1 MKQYATKDLDV
12 INLHLKDINRVPLLK
27 PEEETELAK
36 KAAAGDKVSRDKLLT
51 SNMRFVVNVAKK
63 YQNRGLDLEDLISEG
78 YVGLIEA
85 VEKFDVNRG
94 YHFISYAVWWIRQS
108 ILKAISEKSR
118 GIRLP
123 MNKTNELSQIEK
135 AQKAIRREGNK
146 SEDEELSEIASML
159 GMTKYHVREMMDIS
173 REILSLDAPVVADEN
188 GKSTLGDFLQN
199 DASSDPLE
207 QVLNSSLKDAINSVL
222 NSLDSKSAAVL
233 RMRYGLNG
241 EKGMS
246 LAQVGAKFN
255 LTKERIRQI
264 EKKAIS
270 KIQNSYRSDLL
281 SDYVVA

>member
-1 MKQYATKDLDV
+1 MKEYSAKDLDV
-12 INLHLKDINRVPLLK
+12 INLHLKDINKIPLLK
-27 PEEETELAK
+27 PDEETELAR
-36 KAAAGDKVSRDKLLT
+36 KAAAGDKNARDKLLT

-63 YQNRGLDLEDLISEG
+63 YQNRGLELEDLISEG
-78 YVGLIEA
+78 YIGLIEA
-85 VEKFDVNRG
+85 VEKFDVTRG

-108 ILKAISEKSR
+108 ILKAISEKGR

-123 MNKTNELSQIEK
+123 MNKTNELAQIEK
-135 AQKAIRREGNK
+135 AQKSIHREGNK

-173 REILSLDAPVVADEN
+173 REVLSLDAPVCADEN

-199 DASSDPLE
+199 DSSSDPLE
-207 QVLNSSLKDAINSVL
+207 QALSISLKDTINSVL
-222 NSLDSKSAAVL
+222 NSLDQKSAEVL

-241 EKGMS
+241 GEGMS
-246 LAQVGAKFN
+246 LAQVGAHFN

>member
-36 KAAAGDKVSRDKLLT
+36 KAAAGDKVARDKLLT

-123 MNKTNELSQIEK
+123 MNKTNELGQIEK

>member
-1 MKQYATKDLDV
+1 MKEYSAKDLDV
-12 INLHLKDINRVPLLK
+12 INLHLKDINKIPLLK
-27 PEEETELAK
+27 PDEETELAR
-36 KAAAGDKVSRDKLLT
+36 KAAAGDKNARDKLLT

-63 YQNRGLDLEDLISEG
+63 YQNRGLELEDLISEG
-78 YVGLIEA
+78 YIGLIEA

-123 MNKTNELSQIEK
+123 MNKTNELAQIEK
-135 AQKAIRREGNK
+135 AQKSIHREGSK

-159 GMTKYHVREMMDIS
+159 GMTKYHVREMLDIS
-173 REILSLDAPVVADEN
+173 REVLSLDAPVSADEN

-199 DASSDPLE
+199 DSSSDPLE
-207 QVLNSSLKDAINSVL
+207 QALDASLKDTINSVL
-222 NSLDSKSAAVL
+222 NSLDPKSAEVL

-241 EKGMS
+241 GEGMS
-246 LAQVGAKFN
+246 LAQVGAHFN

>member
-12 INLHLKDINRVPLLK
+12 INLHLRDINKVPLLK

-36 KAAAGDKVSRDKLLT
+36 KAAAGDKAARDKLLT

-85 VEKFDVNRG
+85 VHKFDVNRG

-146 SEDEELSEIASML
+146 SEDEELAEIASML
-159 GMTKYHVREMMDIS
+159 GMTKFHVREMMDIS

-199 DASSDPLE
+199 DVSTDPLE
-207 QVLNSSLKDAINSVL
+207 QVLNTSLKDAVNSVL
-222 NSLDSKSAAVL
+222 DSLDSKSAAVL

-241 EKGMS
+241 GKGMS

-270 KIQNSYRSDLL
+270 KIQNSYRSGLL

>member
-12 INLHLKDINRVPLLK
+12 INLHLKDINKVPLLK

-36 KAAAGDKVSRDKLLT
+36 KAATGDKAARDKLLT

-85 VEKFDVNRG
+85 VHKFDVNRG

-135 AQKAIRREGNK
+135 AQKAIRREGSK
-146 SEDEELSEIASML
+146 SEDEELAEIASML
-159 GMTKYHVREMMDIS
+159 GMTKFHVREMMDIS

-199 DASSDPLE
+199 DASTDPLE
-207 QVLNSSLKDAINSVL
+207 QVLNTSLKDAINSVL
-222 NSLDSKSAAVL
+222 DSLDSKSAAVL

-241 EKGMS
+241 GKGMS

>member
-36 KAAAGDKVSRDKLLT
+36 KAASGDKAARDKLLT

-123 MNKTNELSQIEK
+123 MNKTNELGQIEK
-135 AQKAIRREGNK
+135 AQKVIRREGNK
-146 SEDEELSEIASML
+146 SEDEELAEIASML
-159 GMTKYHVREMMDIS
+159 GMTKFHVREMMDIS

-246 LAQVGAKFN
+246 LAQVGEKFN

>member
-36 KAAAGDKVSRDKLLT
+36 KAAAGDKAARDKLLT

-123 MNKTNELSQIEK
+123 MNKTNELGQIEK
-135 AQKAIRREGNK
+135 AQKVIRREGNK
-146 SEDEELSEIASML
+146 SEDEELAEIASML
-159 GMTKYHVREMMDIS
+159 GMTKFHVREMMDIS

-199 DASSDPLE
+199 DSSSDPLE

>member
-1 MKQYATKDLDV
+1 MKEYSAKDLDV
-12 INLHLKDINRVPLLK
+12 INLHLKDINKIPLLK
-27 PEEETELAK
+27 PDEETELAR
-36 KAAAGDKVSRDKLLT
+36 KAAAGDKNARDKLLT

-63 YQNRGLDLEDLISEG
+63 YQNRGLELEDLISEG
-78 YVGLIEA
+78 YIGLIEA

-123 MNKTNELSQIEK
+123 MNKTNELAQIEK
-135 AQKAIRREGNK
+135 AQKSIHREGSK

-159 GMTKYHVREMMDIS
+159 GMTKYHVREMLDIS
-173 REILSLDAPVVADEN
+173 REVLSLDAPVSADEN

-199 DASSDPLE
+199 DSSSDPLE
-207 QVLNSSLKDAINSVL
+207 QALDASLKDTINSVL
-222 NSLDSKSAAVL
+222 NSLDPKSAEVL

-241 EKGMS
+241 GEGMS
-246 LAQVGAKFN
+246 LAQVGAYFN

>member
-1 MKQYATKDLDV
+1 MKEYSAKDLDV
-12 INLHLKDINRVPLLK
+12 INLHLKDINKIPLLK
-27 PEEETELAK
+27 PDEETELAR
-36 KAAAGDKVSRDKLLT
+36 KAAAGDKNARDKLLT

-63 YQNRGLDLEDLISEG
+63 YQNRGLELEDLISEG
-78 YVGLIEA
+78 YIGLIEA
-85 VEKFDVNRG
+85 VEKFDVTRG

-108 ILKAISEKSR
+108 ILKAISEKGR

-123 MNKTNELSQIEK
+123 MNKTNELAQIEK
-135 AQKAIRREGNK
+135 AQKSIHREGNK

-173 REILSLDAPVVADEN
+173 REVLSLDAPVCADEN

-199 DASSDPLE
+199 DSSSDPLE
-207 QVLNSSLKDAINSVL
+207 QALSISLKDTINSVL
-222 NSLDSKSAAVL
+222 NSLDQKSAEVL

-241 EKGMS
+241 GEGMS
-246 LAQVGAKFN
+246 LAQVGAHSN